1 MNIIVCI
8 KQVHDPDT
16 PATAYGIDA
25 STKQIHLS
33 DDVPLVINP
42 YDENAVEA
50 ALQLKDQTGGKVTVL
65 SLATRPADRVV
76 RDLKQTLA
84 MGADEAILLDD
95 PAFEGGDSHST
106 AYALACA
113 IKKIGEFDLVLCGLQ
128 AADWDAGQ
136 VGLGIAENLDLPSV
150 TYITKV
156 KPGEGHV
163 RAMRMIDNGHE
174 ILELPTPCV
183 LSIAND
189 KDLAPRIARLAGIM
203 KAKKRELPVW
213 AAADMDADPSQIG
226 AAGAKTTL
234 HDLALP
240 QITGACEFIEAET
253 PAEAAIAL
261 VDRLHAEKII

>member
-8 KQVHDPDT
+8 KQVTDPDT
-16 PATAYGIDA
+16 PASAYAVDSA
-25 STKQIHLS
+25 ANQINLS

-50 ALQLKDQTGGKVTVL
+50 ALQVKDQTGGKLTVL
-65 SLATRPADRVV
+65 CLATRPAERVL

-106 AYALACA
+106 SYTLAKA

-136 VGLGIAENLDLPSV
+136 VGLGIAERLDLPSA
-150 TYITKV
+150 TYITKIE
-156 KPGEGHV
+156 PGDGHV
-163 RAMRMIDNGHE
+163 RAIRMIENGHE
-174 ILELPTPCV
+174 VLELPTPCV

-189 KDLAPRIARLAGIM
+189 KNLAPRIAKLAGII
-203 KAKKRELPVW
+203 KAKKRELPIW
-213 AAADMDADPSQIG
+213 SASDLDAEPSRIG
-226 AAGAKTTL
+226 AIGAKATL
-234 HDLALP
+234 LKLALP
-240 QITGACEFIEAET
+240 DITGTCEFIKGET
-253 PAEAAIAL
+253 PAESATLL
-261 VDRLHAEKII
+261 VDRLHNENII